1 MLDVLWAVPGSFWS
15 AGSVV
20 LALVL
25 AIRGG
30 AVRLIPNRS
39 AAVVEKLWSLRGSVA
54 GRVIALDGEAGY
66 QPQVLRGGLHFFF
79 PFQHRLHRVPLVTIP
94 QGEIG
99 YVFARDGASL
109 PASQTL
115 GANPPIHDF
124 QDAAQFLRNGGQK
137 GLQRKILREGTYAIN
152 LAQFVVLTRR
162 MVHALELDPRDEVL
176 FDRMRVTLDER
187 LGFEP
192 LVIKEIHDSLG
203 LVTVHDGPVLPAG
216 EIVAPR
222 VGDDPAKATF
232 HNGFQEPDRFLA
244 AGGRRGRQLQVLLE
258 GTHYLNR
265 LFATPERAAKTVI
278 EAGQVGVVISYAGA
292 DSEGGVQA
300 EPLLPGK
307 HAFNTYA
314 GKVLIVPTAD
324 FTLKWDDKESG
335 AHGFD
340 KKLTAVSATTRDG
353 IAVTLPVSAIVR
365 IDSNDAPRLVQRF
378 GDIRTLVEQTLDPIV
393 TAWLRNAAETHTLLQ
408 LREERAA
415 IEQAAG
421 AALKD
426 RFAQGGL
433 DLQDLLVGT
442 PSGGIAD
449 HETRAA

>member
-1 MLDVLWAVPGSFWS
+1 MLDVLSAVPGSFWS
-15 AGSVV
+15 AGSAV

-30 AVRLIPNRS
+30 AVRHIPNRS

-66 QPQVLRGGLHFFF
+66 QPQLLRGGLHFLF
-79 PFQHRLHRVPLVTIP
+79 PFQHRLHRVPLVTIA

-109 PASQTL
+109 PGLQTL

-137 GLQRKILREGTYAIN
+137 GPQRRILREGTYAIN

-162 MVHALELDPRDEVL
+162 TVHALELDPRDEVL
-176 FDRMRVTLDER
+176 FDRMRVSLDER

-192 LVIKEIHDSLG
+192 LVIKDIHDSLG

-216 EIVAPR
+216 EIVASI
-222 VGDDPAKATF
+222 VGDDPATKATF

-244 AGGRRGRQLQVLLE
+244 AGGRRGRQAQVLLE

-265 LFATPERAAKTVI
+265 LFATAERAAKTVI
-278 EAGQVGVVISYAGA
+278 EAGHVGVVISYAGA
-292 DSEGGVQA
+292 NSGGGVQA

-314 GKVLIVPTAD
+314 GKVLIVPTAN
-324 FTLKWDDKESG
+324 FTLKWDDTESG

-340 KKLTAVSATTRDG
+340 KNLAAAPATTRDG

-365 IDSNDAPRLVQRF
+365 IDSNNAPRMVQRF

-393 TAWLRNAAETHTLLQ
+393 TAWFRSAAETRTLLQ
-408 LREERAA
+408 LRQERATL
-415 IEQAAG
+415 EQAAG

-426 RFAQGGL
+426 TFAQCEL
-433 DLQDLLVGT
+433 ELHDLLVGT
-442 PSGGIAD
+442 PSDGV
-449 HETRAA
+449 HKTRAA

>member
-1 MLDVLWAVPGSFWS
+1 
-15 AGSVV
+15 V
-20 LALVL
+20 LALVF
-25 AIRGG
+25 AIGG
-30 AVRLIPNRS
+30 GVVRHIPNRS

-54 GRVIALDGEAGY
+54 GRLIALDGEAGY

-79 PFQHRLHRVPLVTIP
+79 PFQHRLHRVPLVTIA

-109 PASQTL
+109 PAMQTL

-137 GLQRKILREGTYAIN
+137 GPQRRILREGTYAIN
-152 LAQFVVLTRR
+152 LVQFVVLTRR
-162 MVHALELDPRDEVL
+162 IVYALELDPQDEVL
-176 FDRMRVTLDER
+176 FDRMRVALDER

-192 LVIKEIHDSLG
+192 LVINDIHDSLA

-216 EIVAPR
+216 EIVAPT
-222 VGDDPAKATF
+222 VGHDLANKSTF
-232 HNGFQEPDRFLA
+232 HNGFQDPDRFLA
-244 AGGRRGRQLQVLLE
+244 ARGRRGRQLQVLLE

-265 LFATPERAAKTVI
+265 LFATAERAAKTVI
-278 EAGQVGVVISYAGA
+278 EPGHVGVVISYSGTN
-292 DSEGGVQA
+292 SEGGVQA
-300 EPLLPGK
+300 ELLLPGK

-324 FTLKWDDKESG
+324 FTLKWDDTESG
-335 AHGFD
+335 AQGFD
-340 KKLTAVSATTRDG
+340 KNLTAVAATTRDG
-353 IAVTLPVSAIVR
+353 IAVTLPVRAIVR
-365 IDSNDAPRLVQRF
+365 VDSSNAPRMVQRF

-393 TAWLRNAAETHTLLQ
+393 TAWFSNAAATRTLLQ

-421 AALKD
+421 TALKD
-426 RFAQGGL
+426 KFAQCEFE
-433 DLQDLLVGT
+433 LQELMLGT
-442 PSGGIAD
+442 PSGGVAE
-449 HETRAA
+449 HKTRAA